1 MKTITKAAVI
11 GLILLIA
18 AVTLTAG
25 CVQTGDENT
34 PAAPSGSTEPAGPEP
49 ADEPI
54 HGENTDETDYKTAI
68 LGDWESTGKYTSK
81 SGATFTQVYHFAEDG
96 TGTLSA
102 KSGEEILT
110 TIPVMWAYDETQKAY
125 MAFTPST
132 NNYDYLLLTPG
143 GKAIRS
149 EYGEIYVKKI

>member
-1 MKTITKAAVI
+1 MKIITKAALI
-11 GLILLIA
+11 GLILLVA

-25 CVQTGDENT
+25 CVETGDT
-34 PAAPSGSTEPAGPEP
+34 
-49 ADEPI
+49 ADEP
-54 HGENTDETDYKTAI
+54 DYNIAI

-81 SGATFTQVYHFAEDG
+81 SGVTFTQVYHFAEDK

-110 TIPVMWAYDETQKAY
+110 TIPVMWGFDETQKAY

-132 NNYDYLLLTPG
+132 NNYEYLLLIPG

>member
-1 MKTITKAAVI
+1 MKIITKAALI
-11 GLILLIA
+11 GLILLVA

-25 CVQTGDENT
+25 CVGPETGDET
-34 PAAPSGSTEPAGPEP
+34 
-49 ADEPI
+49 
-54 HGENTDETDYKTAI
+54 TDELDYNIAI

-81 SGATFTQVYHFAEDG
+81 SGVTFTQVYHFAEDK

-110 TIPVMWAYDETQKAY
+110 TIPVMWGFDETQKAY

-132 NNYDYLLLTPG
+132 NNYEYLLLIPG